1 MFVGVGRIT
10 LRIPGARSL
19 KDRRRVVSSYKD
31 RVKARL
37 CVSVAEVGPLEDH
50 QRATL
55 GVALV
60 ARDAAEAEELLSR
73 ALQAAEQLSG
83 ALVLDSDRQVLPWRD
98 QGLAAQWLDR
108 DDPFEKG

>member
-37 CVSVAEVGPLEDH
+37 SVSVAEVGPSEDH
-50 QRATL
+50 QLATL
-55 GVALV
+55 GIALV

-73 ALQAAEQLSG
+73 AVQAAEQLSG
-83 ALVLDSDRQVLPWRD
+83 ALVVDSDRRVLPWHPD
-98 QGLAAQWLDR
+98 GITQWLDR
-108 DDPFEKG
+108 DGPFERR